1 LSVAT
6 TKNRAR
12 HTARNDENKRE
23 VVVMSINRVVVS
35 GNLTREPELRQA
47 GATTVLQL
55 GIAVN
60 DRKRNAQTE
69 QWEDVPN
76 FFDVAVWGARGEG
89 LSRVLRKGMKVAIA
103 GRLRWSQW
111 QAQDGSNRSKVEI
124 VADDVEFLSAPREG
138 GAAGSGGGTFE
149 APAASAPSVEVLT
162 EDIPF

>member
-1 LSVAT
+1 
-6 TKNRAR
+6 
-12 HTARNDENKRE
+12 
-23 VVVMSINRVVVS
+23 MSINRVIVS

-47 GATTVLQL
+47 GSNVVLQF

-69 QWEDVPN
+69 QWEDVAN
-76 FFDVAVWGARGEG
+76 FFDVVVWGARGES
-89 LSRVLRKGMKVAIA
+89 LSRILHKGMKVVVA

-124 VADDVEFLSAPREG
+124 VADDVDFMSAQRDSGSVVASAPVSSGENSFSAPE
-138 GAAGSGGGTFE
+138 AA
-149 APAASAPSVEVLT
+149 APSVEVLT